1 MANAVKNDK
10 CDESQRQRL
19 SDLCASVVSNPKET
33 SKLDELFERLK
44 KSPGMALEIWRYD
57 SMPIFLLQEVVA
69 PYMILSTSKFDERE
83 CHRLYTVLN
92 ILQILVSEPKIKKVF
107 VDARFPYYI
116 YRYLVMS
123 DSNSKHETLRI
134 SALGVIAS
142 LLQNG
147 DQYIHKQL
155 KTTEVVPLLLKIV
168 DLGSEASQLLSA
180 NIFGLIIGNDDGLN
194 YACQTF
200 DRFSAINL
208 MFNSLASQAVSLG
221 STRLIK
227 VALRIYIRLCAKPH
241 IRALLSSKK
250 PDGLFTDEAS
260 LLIASDGE
268 CKALFKTFTNL
279 IC

>member
-1 MANAVKNDK
+1 MSDTVKESRS
-10 CDESQRQRL
+10 DESRRQRL
-19 SDLCASVVSNPKET
+19 FDLCGFTVENLKDT
-33 SKLDELFERLK
+33 DKLSEMFEELK
-44 KSPGMALEIWRYD
+44 KSPGMAQDVWSCD
-57 SMPIFLLQEVVA
+57 SMPIFLLQEVIT
-69 PYMILSTSKFDERE
+69 PYTILNTNKFGEAE

-92 ILQILVSEPKIKKVF
+92 ILQILVSDSKIKKVF

-116 YRYLVMS
+116 YRYLVIS
-123 DSNSKHETLRI
+123 DSDSKYETLRI

-155 KTTEVVPLLLKIV
+155 KTTEIVPLLLKII

-180 NIFGLIIGNDDGLN
+180 NVFGLIIGSDEGLN

-208 MFNSLASQAVSLG
+208 MFNSLASQGVSLG

-227 VALRIYIRLCAKPH
+227 AALRIYIRLCAKPH

-250 PDGLFTDEAS
+250 PDVLFTDEAS
-260 LLIASDGE
+260 SLISSDSE
-268 CKALFKTFTNL
+268 CKELFKTFSEM

>member
-1 MANAVKNDK
+1 MEDGVKDNK
-10 CDESQRQRL
+10 HEATQKQRL
-19 SDLCASVVSNPKET
+19 SDLCKLVMSN
-33 SKLDELFERLK
+33 SKDIDKPSELFEELK
-44 KSPGMALEIWRYD
+44 KSPGLSLDIWTHD
-57 SMPIFLLQEVVA
+57 SMPIFLLQEVIT
-69 PYMILSTSKFDERE
+69 PYMILSTSKFGEVE
-83 CHRLYTVLN
+83 YHRLYTVLN
-92 ILQILVSEPKIKKVF
+92 ILQILVSDSRIKRVF

-116 YRYLVMS
+116 YRYLVIS
-123 DSNSKHETLRI
+123 DSGSKYETLRI
-134 SALGVIAS
+134 SALGVVAS

-180 NIFGLIIGNDDGLN
+180 NVFGLIIGSDDGLN

-208 MFNSLASQAVSLG
+208 MFNSLASQGVSIG
-221 STRLIK
+221 SVK
-227 VALRIYIRLCAKPH
+227 VVKAALKIYIRLCAKPH

-250 PDGLFTDEAS
+250 PDGLFTDEAGS
-260 LLIASDGE
+260 LISSDAE
-268 CKALFKTFTNL
+268 CRVLFKSFTDM